1 MTRHGVFYGMGHSL
15 AVGAGWFVVGFLVLP
30 MLLVIPV
37 SLTDQPF
44 LSLPKDHLSTQ
55 YFVNFFTRPEWIAA
69 TLQSLYVA
77 CAATAGAVALGTL
90 CAIACWKITGRASN
104 VVRLLVLLPLMV
116 PTVIEGLAMYRL
128 WVKLGIFDSFVGLV
142 LAHTITGMPYVLVTV
157 SASLARFDI
166 RLEQAARSLG
176 ASVPRTIW
184 EVIVP
189 QILPGILSG
198 ALFAFVHSLDE
209 LVIVLFI
216 TSRRIM
222 TLPKQIW
229 SGMQDNLD
237 PTIAAVSVVL
247 IAATTTFIIVQR
259 FTRRQEPARE

>member
-1 MTRHGVFYGMGHSL
+1 MYRATSTGLGRPMVF
-15 AVGAGWFVVGFLVLP
+15 GAAWFVVGFLILP
-30 MLLVIPV
+30 MLFVIPV
-37 SLTDQPF
+37 SLTDQPY
-44 LSLPKDHLSTQ
+44 LSLPRDHLSGQ
-55 YFVNFFTRPEWIAA
+55 YYVSFFSKPEWISA

-77 CAATAGAVALGTL
+77 CASTVGAVVLGTL
-90 CAIACWKITGRASN
+90 CTIACWKITGRVSN
-104 VVRLLVLLPLMV
+104 LVRLLVLMPLMV

-128 WVKLGIFDSFVGLV
+128 WVTLGLFDSYAGLV

-157 SASLARFDI
+157 SSSLARFDI

-176 ASVPRTIW
+176 ASVPRTIL

-198 ALFAFVHSLDE
+198 ALFAFIHSFDE

-229 SGMQDNLD
+229 SGIQDNLD
-237 PTIAAVSVVL
+237 PTIAAVSVILMAV
-247 IAATTTFIIVQR
+247 TTTIIIVQR
-259 FTRRQEPARE
+259 LARRPGEASE